1 MRIKQNKNVK
11 SRNIRE
17 LSVSDSQSIFG
28 FFGKI
33 FYVKPAQNR
42 KFELVTII
50 GYVHNL
56 FTQPGFDAI
65 V

>member
-50 GYVHNL
+50 DYVHNL
-56 FTQPGFDAI
+56 FT
-65 V
+65 

>member
-1 MRIKQNKNVK
+1 MSKAEIYGNCQYLIARVF
-11 SRNIRE
+11 SA
-17 LSVSDSQSIFG
+17 

-33 FYVKPAQNR
+33 IYVKPAQNHN
-42 KFELVTII
+42 FELVTII

-56 FTQPGFDAI
+56 FTQPIFDVI

>member
-1 MRIKQNKNVK
+1 MSKAEIYGNCQYLTARVF
-11 SRNIRE
+11 SA
-17 LSVSDSQSIFG
+17 
-28 FFGKI
+28 FGKI

-56 FTQPGFDAI
+56 FT
-65 V
+65 